1 LGELFETI
9 KSNDSGAFAKY
20 AVENYA
26 VEAFIGKSKV
36 ESDKILL
43 NCKVRDAIADLP
55 VSDLI
60 LLNILLFELFPLQR
74 TNWFPFN
81 ARATERIKNLSIIF
95 LKFIDNIHQSELRT
109 KVVPFQEKSSF
120 HFVVL

>member
-36 ESDKILL
+36 ESDEILL
-43 NCKVRDAIADLP
+43 N
-55 VSDLI
+55 
-60 LLNILLFELFPLQR
+60 
-74 TNWFPFN
+74 
-81 ARATERIKNLSIIF
+81 
-95 LKFIDNIHQSELRT
+95 
-109 KVVPFQEKSSF
+109 
-120 HFVVL
+120 

>member
-1 LGELFETI
+1 MKTCLRLCCHARSLLTAKSSFLGQFNVIIQSNAHCEGELFETI

-43 NCKVRDAIADLP
+43 NCKVRDAIATFGMYVKFVMNPNRDDDSTDLHKK
-55 VSDLI
+55 
-60 LLNILLFELFPLQR
+60 
-74 TNWFPFN
+74 T
-81 ARATERIKNLSIIF
+81 
-95 LKFIDNIHQSELRT
+95 
-109 KVVPFQEKSSF
+109 
-120 HFVVL
+120 

>member
-1 LGELFETI
+1 MIIQSNAHCEGELFETI
-9 KSNDSGAFAKY
+9 KSNDSGAFTKY

-60 LLNILLFELFPLQR
+60 LKLYTFKHF
-74 TNWFPFN
+74 
-81 ARATERIKNLSIIF
+81 II
-95 LKFIDNIHQSELRT
+95 
-109 KVVPFQEKSSF
+109 
-120 HFVVL
+120 